1 MIMIVVEMKVVVV
14 MVMMGGG
21 DGDDV
26 GEGVVPGLHLTYVIS
41 FSPYNSLMR

>member
-1 MIMIVVEMKVVVV
+1 MEMKVIVV
-14 MVMMGGG
+14 MVMMGGGDGGG